1 MIYAEAK
8 KMIRHSN
15 SVLQKARELENR
27 QEYVVRVGVS
37 LMNPATILL
46 EQWNNASEN
55 YPGIRLEIVPFEDTV
70 PAFNEILENLGKKI
84 DLISCPYQT
93 SYWGDRYRSFHL
105 KELPIC
111 IACSKN
117 HRLAQ
122 KAVLTLEDLYG
133 ETLILT
139 KRGLSAY
146 LDSIHDELEQHP
158 QIHLQDVEYVD
169 INTFNR
175 LAASNDLILSAECW
189 SGVHPLLVTL
199 PVEWN
204 YRLPYGLIYTKE
216 PSKEVLQFIMAIGQV
231 SID

>member
-1 MIYAEAK
+1 M
-8 KMIRHSN
+8 
-15 SVLQKARELENR
+15 
-27 QEYVVRVGVS
+27 
-37 LMNPATILL
+37 
-46 EQWNNASEN
+46 
-55 YPGIRLEIVPFEDTV
+55 
-70 PAFNEILENLGKKI
+70 
-84 DLISCPYQT
+84 ISCPYQT

-122 KAVLTLEDLYG
+122 KAVLKLEDLYG

-158 QIHLQDVEYVD
+158 QIHLQDVEYID

-204 YRLPYGLIYTKE
+204 YRLPYGLIYTKD
-216 PSKEVLQFIMAIGQV
+216 PSTEVLQFIMAIGQV